1 MSRETFRLNTRP
13 LSLTRYPEYP
23 LTFRHSSFSV
33 MFSSLVFG
41 STLKPYGGRYSLSS
55 YRWAHF
61 VWAHFVWAHFVW
73 AHFVWAHFV
82 WAHFVW
88 AHFVWAHFVW
98 AHLQTAR
105 TYVLTRT
112 RAYR

>member
-61 VWAHFVWAHFVW
+61 VWALLSVK
-73 AHFVWAHFV
+73 
-82 WAHFVW
+82 
-88 AHFVWAHFVW
+88 
-98 AHLQTAR
+98 LQVGAFRVGAFRVGAFRVGAR
-105 TYVLTRT
+105 TY
-112 RAYR
+112 